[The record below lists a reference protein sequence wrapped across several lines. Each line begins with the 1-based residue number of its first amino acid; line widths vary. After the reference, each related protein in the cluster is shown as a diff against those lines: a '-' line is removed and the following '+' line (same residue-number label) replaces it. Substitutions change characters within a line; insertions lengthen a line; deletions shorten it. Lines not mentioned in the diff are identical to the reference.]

1 MSLGE
6 AQVILAA
13 TRIVREKVAQADELA
28 WERAEAA
35 FMKYH
40 REMEEYRLEKWRF
53 NLMVD
58 NLQEAAA
65 RKVLPPKKPKQPEYR
80 RGQFMTDLFSYIP
93 VHKSSVVK
101 PVPMATPADVSSL
114 ATAEVLTEVDA
125 FAMHVQESQ
134 KSFSSY

>member
-65 RKVLPPKKPKQPEYR
+65 VARSCLPRSPSN
-80 RGQFMTDLFSYIP
+80 LSI
-93 VHKSSVVK
+93 V
-101 PVPMATPADVSSL
+101 ADNS
-114 ATAEVLTEVDA
+114 
-125 FAMHVQESQ
+125 
-134 KSFSSY
+134 